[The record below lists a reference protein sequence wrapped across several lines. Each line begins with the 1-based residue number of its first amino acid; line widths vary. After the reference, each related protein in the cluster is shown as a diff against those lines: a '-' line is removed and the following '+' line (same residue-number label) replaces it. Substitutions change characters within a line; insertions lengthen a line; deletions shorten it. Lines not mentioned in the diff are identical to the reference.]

1 MDGSVLMLFEVYI
14 QEKSPITLLIV
25 RNTQKHFARRCHGD
39 LFWEWKNFKMKEGA
53 SWHEDVVKE
62 SHKEKHRKH
71 EK

>member
-1 MDGSVLMLFEVYI
+1 MLFEIYI